1 MTPPTVRPTR
11 IASVVGQHL
20 GGMGTTRVRDAHPP
34 QTSMEFHPCP
44 VGEGDN
50 LGTNLARYSGHG
62 ARFSTIHRPYYFVFL
77 W

>member
-1 MTPPTVRPTR
+1 
-11 IASVVGQHL
+11 
-20 GGMGTTRVRDAHPP
+20 
-34 QTSMEFHPCP
+34 MEFHPCP